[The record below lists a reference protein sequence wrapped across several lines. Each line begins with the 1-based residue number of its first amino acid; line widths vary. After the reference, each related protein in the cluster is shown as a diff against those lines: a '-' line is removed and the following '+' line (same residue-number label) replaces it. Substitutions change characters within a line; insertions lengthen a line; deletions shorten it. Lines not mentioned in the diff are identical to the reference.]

1 MRVGVV
7 LMPVDPWPATAE
19 RARELETLGFD
30 HLWVYDHLSWKHYR
44 DRAWHATFPWLT
56 GLAAVTSRIDI
67 GTMVASPTLRHPL
80 MLAKEAMS
88 IDHVSQGRFILGLGA
103 GGAGFDATAYG
114 DRPLSPAE
122 RADRLE
128 EYANLVDGLLRGA
141 VTDHVG
147 RWYHVE
153 GGRVLP
159 GSVRR
164 PRLPLALAAGGRR
177 TIALTG
183 ALADRWITLGDPTRP
198 AEGIDDFV
206 DVARRQS
213 ALLDRACEASGRQPT
228 EVGRTAFLP
237 LVFTDPMRSLDAFTD
252 LAAALGDIGFDT
264 IVIHDHR
271 SDDPPLDVG
280 TELIEA
286 IAGWRGSQAS
296 RPTMDT

>member
-7 LMPVDPWPATAE
+7 VMPVDPWPATAE
-19 RARELETLGFD
+19 RASELEALGFD

-44 DRAWHATFPWLT
+44 DRPWHATFPWLT
-56 GLAAVTSRIDI
+56 GLAGATSRIGI

-80 MLAKEAMS
+80 LLAKEAMS
-88 IDHVSQGRFILGLGA
+88 IDHVSDGRFVLGLGA

-122 RADRLE
+122 RADRLD
-128 EYANLVDGLLRGA
+128 EYANLVDGLLRGT
-141 VTDHVG
+141 VTDHAG
-147 RWYHVE
+147 RWYTVE

-159 GSVRR
+159 GSVRQ

-206 DVARRQS
+206 DVARRQT
-213 ALLDRACEASGRQPT
+213 ALLDRACEAAGRRT
-228 EVGRTAFLP
+228 DEVGRTAFLP
-237 LVFTDPMRSLDAFTD
+237 LVFTEPMRELDAFTE
-252 LAAALGDIGFDT
+252 LASALDEVGFDT

-271 SDDPPLDVG
+271 SDDPHLDVG
-280 TELIEA
+280 AELIEA
-286 IAGWRGSQAS
+286 IARWRGTQTDPS
-296 RPTMDT
+296 TMGT